1 MSNPKN
7 SDELKARIREL
18 ETRSLEME
26 EALRMRLEATYE
38 SLKPINLLKST
49 IRDITS
55 DADLKSGVLS
65 SLVQFGLDLLGG
77 SLLWN
82 RTGSITQKAIGAAL
96 RLGTTGKGA
105 GKSFRIWKKF
115 LSSLFTKNRNA
126 A

>member
-18 ETRSLEME
+18 ETQTLEME
-26 EALRMRLEATYE
+26 EALRMRLEATYD
-38 SLKPINLLKST
+38 SLRPVNLLKST
-49 IRDITS
+49 IRGITS
-55 DADLKSGVLS
+55 DADLKNGILS
-65 SLVQFGLDLLGG
+65 SLVQFGLDFLGG

-82 RTGSITQKAIGAAL
+82 RTGSITKKAIGAAL
-96 RLGTTGKGA
+96 RLGATGKGA

-115 LSSLFTKNRNA
+115 LSNLFTKDSKA